1 MVVITVEN
9 YMNARVHTIAQGKRE
24 LLQVKMLDV
33 PKGLGLK
40 NISDLIRKE
49 IQGIYETNCPTKEQ
63 INKYK
68 RSEAELDLKNSYSSS
83 LIKYVRSDL
92 MEKIIKNCRGVKRCN
107 DGINRMQKEQERQD
121 FRIIWGF
128 KQNDIYKRKEYSV
141 LKKIKKGFPND
152 IINDQYKVDKY
163 FIDLVFPVHKLGIEV
178 DENNHIIDTKLRKRR
193 ENK

>member
-1 MVVITVEN
+1 
-9 YMNARVHTIAQGKRE
+9 
-24 LLQVKMLDV
+24 
-33 PKGLGLK
+33 
-40 NISDLIRKE
+40 
-49 IQGIYETNCPTKEQ
+49 
-63 INKYK
+63 
-68 RSEAELDLKNSYSSS
+68 
-83 LIKYVRSDL
+83 

-128 KQNDIYKRKEYSV
+128 KQNDIYKRKEHSV